1 MTVETPVQTYAEL
14 LDAAFDGDFDDTDLD
29 HALGATKGRF

>member
-1 MTVETPVQTYAEL
+1 MPQLMRL
-14 LDAAFDGDFDDTDLD
+14 LDAAFDGDFDNTDLD